1 MPALIVDAGPLH
13 GLVSSDDPRHEAIVD
28 ALDGWPGELVV
39 PAFAAAEA
47 DHLVLERLGLAA
59 ELSLIDDLALT
70 FRVQSLEAAEL
81 RLARE
86 LCARYGDLRLGLAD
100 AAIVVLAKRWSTR
113 WIATF
118 DQRHFRAVTPLQGG
132 TFRLVPIDGDSPA

>member
-1 MPALIVDAGPLH
+1 M
-13 GLVSSDDPRHEAIVD
+13 
-28 ALDGWPGELVV
+28 LD
-39 PAFAAAEA
+39 
-47 DHLVLERLGLAA
+47 RLGLAA
-59 ELSLIDDLALT
+59 ELALIDDLALT
-70 FRVQSLEAAEL
+70 FRVQSLEPAEL

-113 WIATF
+113 CVATF

-132 TFRLVPIDGDSPA
+132 VFRLVPIDGGSPA